1 MLTDIKSSRAPITT
15 TPVGEKIQEKLW
27 DDMLKEFLKMDASL
41 RMDTKRPDCVGAGAD
56 KEYPDHSV

>member
-27 DDMLKEFLKMDASL
+27 DDMLKEFLKLDASL
-41 RMDTKRPDCVGAGAD
+41 RIPKGQTV
-56 KEYPDHSV
+56 